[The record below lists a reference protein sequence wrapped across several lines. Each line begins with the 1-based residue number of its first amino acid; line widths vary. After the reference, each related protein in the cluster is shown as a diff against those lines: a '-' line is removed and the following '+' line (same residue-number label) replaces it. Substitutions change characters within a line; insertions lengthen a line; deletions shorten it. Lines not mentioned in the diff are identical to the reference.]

1 MDTRHP
7 LGVRYASTAQAANLT
22 IATWYNSS
30 HGTNRHMQIY
40 LPVANIRLPYSI
52 IVFIAVFI
60 LYSRLFKFLR
70 RPDTIALAES
80 GTNTGDVNR
89 VISEADQT
97 KQSRPAGAG
106 FWSNLGRAAGR
117 FSQKESSEQ
126 PSADSVPPW
135 EHLHLNNVGLDL
147 EKIAIPVTSPTDQ
160 EGRPPQ
166 QVPSSWNIPD
176 DDLSRSDRIPTT
188 STLVGSDRA
197 RKLSSSDY
205 APHQATTH
213 PTERDIQEGVVLPSL
228 AWTDSTRSHHSFQS
242 DEPPSPLQLDGKPL
256 SDTGDQDI
264 SVRFQRSSSESV
276 RSRDYNEKSSGEQ
289 DGPAGRELR
298 NFFLANQAER
308 HDAPEHHD
316 GSDIRRGESAGA
328 YRNRQASLLM
338 LYFPLA
344 YMFVFSF
351 SLIRL
356 LYNMITQKPNVG
368 LTIASL
374 WFVLS
379 AGLVDAAVYVST
391 LCTRYERYSDICR
404 DRLLS

>member
-1 MDTRHP
+1 
-7 LGVRYASTAQAANLT
+7 
-22 IATWYNSS
+22 
-30 HGTNRHMQIY
+30 
-40 LPVANIRLPYSI
+40 VAKILLSDRI

-70 RPDTIALAES
+70 RPDTITLAES

-89 VISEADQT
+89 VIFEQDQI

-106 FWSNLGRAAGR
+106 FWSDMGRAAG
-117 FSQKESSEQ
+117 FPQKESSMQ
-126 PSADSVPPW
+126 PPSDTVPPW
-135 EHLHLNNVGLDL
+135 ELLHLNNVGLDL
-147 EKIAIPVTSPTDQ
+147 EKMAIPVTSPTNQ

-166 QVPSSWNIPD
+166 RVPLSWNIPD

-197 RKLSSSDY
+197 RKLSSSDSG
-205 APHQATTH
+205 PHQATAY

-228 AWTDSTRSHHSFQS
+228 ALTPAARSHHSIQS
-242 DEPPSPLQLDGKPL
+242 NEPPSPLQLDDKPL
-256 SDTGDQDI
+256 DDADDQDND
-264 SVRFQRSSSESV
+264 VQLQRSPNESV
-276 RSRDYNEKSSGEQ
+276 RSDLREALRDYDRKTSGEQ
-289 DGPAGRELR
+289 DLSAGQELR
-298 NFFLANQAER
+298 DLFMANQTER
-308 HDAPEHHD
+308 HDALEHTD
-316 GSDIRRGESAGA
+316 ASDIRRGESAGA

-391 LCTRYERYSDICR
+391 LCAAVRRCPDIRGERLR
-404 DRLLS
+404 HRA